1 VLVQHKIQEKKK
13 KEKKKREVIARW
25 LQRRK
30 KKTKMEFCIFLLL
43 SITKGE
49 GHPENRADSCWRK
62 FAGQWNRPRIGK
74 TATWPLNLGLS
85 LESCKQVPCFKK
97 GARQ

>member
-30 KKTKMEFCIFLLL
+30 KKNQNGVLHFPVAQHYERR
-43 SITKGE
+43 G
-49 GHPENRADSCWRK
+49 A
-62 FAGQWNRPRIGK
+62 PREQG
-74 TATWPLNLGLS
+74 
-85 LESCKQVPCFKK
+85 
-97 GARQ
+97 R